1 MTADRPSPIPRFLA
15 DDPDHWRRRA
25 EQIRLLAE
33 GVQDRVSK
41 AILRRI
47 AAEYEKLA
55 ERVEGRKGASS
66 APRQIVPPGESPLEA
81 RSGAPRHR

>member
-1 MTADRPSPIPRFLA
+1 MQLLLLSALPATLSRLA
-15 DDPDHWRRRA
+15 G
-25 EQIRLLAE
+25 

-47 AAEYEKLA
+47 AGEYEKLA
-55 ERVEGRKGASS
+55 ERVESRKGGSS
-66 APRQIVPPGESPLEA
+66 AHRQIVPPGESPLEA